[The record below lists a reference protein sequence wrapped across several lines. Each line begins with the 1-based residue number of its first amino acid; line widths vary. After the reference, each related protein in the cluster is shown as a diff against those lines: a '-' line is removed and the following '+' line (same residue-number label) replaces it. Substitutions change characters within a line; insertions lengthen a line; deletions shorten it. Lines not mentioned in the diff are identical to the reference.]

1 MVGMIRVG
9 IGYDSHR
16 LEEGRRLILGGVEI
30 PHDKGL
36 VGHSDADA
44 LLHAIGDAILGALG
58 AGDIGTH
65 FPDNDAA
72 YKGISSLVLLDRIR
86 LVAGRKGYI
95 VHQVDATVIIER
107 PKLREHIPPMIG
119 RIAAALNMA
128 GEDVS
133 IKAKTNE
140 GMGFVGRGEG
150 VAVMAV
156 VTIRREVAP

>member
-1 MVGMIRVG
+1 MIRVG

-16 LEEGRRLILGGVEI
+16 LVKGRCLILGGVEI

-36 VGHSDADA
+36 AGHSDADA

-72 YKGISSLVLLDRIR
+72 YQGISSLVLLDQIR
-86 LVAGRKGYI
+86 LVADRKGYI
-95 VHQVDATVIIER
+95 VHQVDSTVITEQ
-107 PKLREHIPPMIG
+107 PKLKEYIPVMVE
-119 RIAAALNMA
+119 RIATALNIA

-156 VTIRREVAP
+156 VTIRREVTP